1 MMKRR
6 NQLWLALSGCI
17 FTYMAWTQLGIY
29 SLLPCAIIIFP
40 FVINHS
46 FTVCIFFILFS
57 YFRLHEAFPILMPFH
72 IPLLL
77 ATFSIAGL
85 CLHLW
90 LKRDEIQWHSLQSF
104 FLLFSFWVF
113 ISCLFATNRAEAFA
127 TFNNSY
133 IKIIIMV
140 FAISWLPTKQKQL
153 KPIPILLI
161 LCGVSL
167 SIIALYN
174 QVNGIGLVEGT
185 RVTIGR
191 DIGSILGDPN
201 DLSLALLFPL
211 SFALTNISQGN
222 KAQRTMSIL
231 FLIILV
237 SGIIATQSRGG
248 LLGITAAFF
257 TLMLLRSRSIIIPS
271 VINGIGLVILVI
283 FAGISD
289 RASGGSAE
297 AGIDESA
304 MGRLYAWEAAFRMA
318 IANPFSGVGLENF
331 YFNYF
336 FYSPHWDGK
345 NHAVHSTWFQILGET
360 GFIGFLLFICL
371 LIGTF
376 MLSYRLLNRL
386 GNHEMKPIAEG
397 LWIGL
402 ITFCV
407 SGTFLT
413 QGTTWPLYILIS
425 LLIALDR
432 LTSNVAPAR
441 SISTQ

>member
-77 ATFSIAGL
+77 AMFSIAGL

-174 QVNGIGLVEGT
+174 QVNGIG
-185 RVTIGR
+185 
-191 DIGSILGDPN
+191 
-201 DLSLALLFPL
+201 
-211 SFALTNISQGN
+211 
-222 KAQRTMSIL
+222 
-231 FLIILV
+231 
-237 SGIIATQSRGG
+237 
-248 LLGITAAFF
+248 
-257 TLMLLRSRSIIIPS
+257 
-271 VINGIGLVILVI
+271 
-283 FAGISD
+283 
-289 RASGGSAE
+289 
-297 AGIDESA
+297 
-304 MGRLYAWEAAFRMA
+304 
-318 IANPFSGVGLENF
+318 
-331 YFNYF
+331 
-336 FYSPHWDGK
+336 
-345 NHAVHSTWFQILGET
+345 
-360 GFIGFLLFICL
+360 
-371 LIGTF
+371 
-376 MLSYRLLNRL
+376 
-386 GNHEMKPIAEG
+386 
-397 LWIGL
+397 
-402 ITFCV
+402 
-407 SGTFLT
+407 
-413 QGTTWPLYILIS
+413 
-425 LLIALDR
+425 
-432 LTSNVAPAR
+432 
-441 SISTQ
+441 

>member
-1 MMKRR
+1 MKRC
-6 NQLWLALSGCI
+6 NQLWLAFGGCI
-17 FTYMAWTQLGIY
+17 LTYAAWALLGTD
-29 SLLPCAIIIFP
+29 SLLLCAIIIFP
-40 FVINHS
+40 FIINHS
-46 FTVCIFFILFS
+46 FTICVFFILFS
-57 YFRLHEAFPILMPFH
+57 YFRLHEAFPILMPLH

-85 CLHLW
+85 CIHLW
-90 LKRDEIQWHSLQSF
+90 LKRDEIHWHSLQTF

-113 ISCLFATNRAEAFA
+113 ISCLLATNRAEAFA
-127 TFNNSY
+127 TFNNSF

-167 SIIALYN
+167 SILALYN
-174 QVNGIGLVEGT
+174 SINGIGLVEGT

-211 SFALTNISQGN
+211 SFALTNIFQGS
-222 KAQRTMSIL
+222 KAQRTMTAL
-231 FLIILV
+231 FMIILV

-248 LLGITAAFF
+248 LLGITSAFF

-271 VINGIGLVILVI
+271 IISGIGLILLVV

-289 RASGGSAE
+289 RSSGGSGE
-297 AGIDESA
+297 EGIDESS
-304 MGRLYAWEAAFRMA
+304 MGRLFAWEAAFRMA
-318 IANPFSGVGLENF
+318 LANPLTGVGLDNF

-371 LIGTF
+371 LVGTF
-376 MLSYRLLNRL
+376 TLSYQLLNRL
-386 GNHEMKPIAEG
+386 RNHEMKPIAEG

-432 LTSNVAPAR
+432 LTSNVTTAH
-441 SISTQ
+441 SISAQ

>member
-1 MMKRR
+1 MKRC
-6 NQLWLALSGCI
+6 NQLWLAFGGCI
-17 FTYMAWTQLGIY
+17 LTYVAWAQLGTD
-29 SLLPCAIIIFP
+29 SLLLCAIIIFP
-40 FVINHS
+40 FIINHS

-77 ATFSIAGL
+77 AAFSIAGL
-85 CLHLW
+85 CIHLW
-90 LKRDEIQWHSLQSF
+90 LKRDEIHWHSLQIF

-127 TFNNSY
+127 TFNNSF

-167 SIIALYN
+167 SIVALYN
-174 QVNGIGLVEGT
+174 RLNGIGLVEGT

-211 SFALTNISQGN
+211 SFALANVFQGN
-222 KAQRTMSIL
+222 KAQRTLTTL
-231 FLIILV
+231 FLIIMI

-248 LLGITAAFF
+248 LLGITSAVF
-257 TLMLLRSRSIIIPS
+257 TLMLLRSRSIVMPSIIS
-271 VINGIGLVILVI
+271 GIGLLLLVA

-289 RASGGSAE
+289 RSSGGAGE
-297 AGIDESA
+297 DGIDESS
-304 MGRLYAWEAAFRMA
+304 MGRLYAWQAAFRMA
-318 IANPFSGVGLENF
+318 LANPFSGVGLDNF

-376 MLSYRLLNRL
+376 TLSYRLLSRL
-386 GNHEMKPIAEG
+386 RNHEMKPMAEG

-432 LTSNVAPAR
+432 LTSNDTIAR
-441 SISTQ
+441 PILR

>member
-1 MMKRR
+1 MKRC
-6 NQLWLALSGCI
+6 NQLWIAFGGCI
-17 FTYMAWTQLGIY
+17 LTYVAWAQLGTN
-29 SLLPCAIIIFP
+29 SLLLCAIIIFP

-46 FTVCIFFILFS
+46 FTICVFFILFS
-57 YFRLHEAFPILMPFH
+57 YFRLHEAFPVLMPFH

-85 CLHLW
+85 CIHLW

-127 TFNNSY
+127 TFNSSY

-153 KPIPILLI
+153 KSIPILLI

-174 QVNGIGLVEGT
+174 QINGIGLVEGT

-211 SFALTNISQGN
+211 SFALTNVFHGN
-222 KAQRTMSIL
+222 KAQRTMNVL
-231 FLIILV
+231 FLIILI
-237 SGIIATQSRGG
+237 SAIIATQSRGG
-248 LLGITAAFF
+248 LLGVTAAFF
-257 TLMLLRSRSIIIPS
+257 TLMLLRSRSIVIPS
-271 VINGIGLVILVI
+271 MISSIGLVILVV

-289 RASGGSAE
+289 RSSGGSAE
-297 AGIDESA
+297 TGVDESA
-304 MGRLYAWEAAFRMA
+304 MGRLFAWEAAFRMA
-318 IANPFSGVGLENF
+318 LANPFTGVGLENF

-360 GFIGFLLFICL
+360 GFIGFTLFICL

-376 MLSYRLLNRL
+376 TLSYRLLSRL
-386 GNHEMKPIAEG
+386 RNHEMKPIAEG

-432 LTSNVAPAR
+432 LTSNVTTAR

>member
-1 MMKRR
+1 MKRC
-6 NQLWLALSGCI
+6 NQLWLAFGGSIL
-17 FTYMAWTQLGIY
+17 TYVAWALLGTD
-29 SLLPCAIIIFP
+29 SLLLCAIILFP
-40 FVINHS
+40 FIINHS
-46 FTVCIFFILFS
+46 FTICVFFILFS
-57 YFRLHEAFPILMPFH
+57 YFRLHEAFPILMPLH

-77 ATFSIAGL
+77 AAFSIAGL
-85 CLHLW
+85 CVHLW
-90 LKRDEIQWHSLQSF
+90 LKRGEIHWHSLQTF

-113 ISCLFATNRAEAFA
+113 ISCLLATNRAEAFA
-127 TFNNSY
+127 TFNNSF

-167 SIIALYN
+167 SLLALYN
-174 QVNGIGLVEGT
+174 RINGIGLVEGT

-211 SFALTNISQGN
+211 SFALTNIFQGS
-222 KAQRTMSIL
+222 KAQRTMTAL
-231 FLIILV
+231 FMIILV

-248 LLGITAAFF
+248 LLGITSAFF
-257 TLMLLRSRSIIIPS
+257 TLMLLRSRSIVIPS
-271 VINGIGLVILVI
+271 IISGIGLILLVV

-289 RASGGSAE
+289 RSSGGSGE
-297 AGIDESA
+297 EGIDESS
-304 MGRLYAWEAAFRMA
+304 MGRLFAWEAAFRMA
-318 IANPFSGVGLENF
+318 LANPLSGVGLDNF

-336 FYSPHWDGK
+336 FYSTHWDGK

-371 LIGTF
+371 LVGTF
-376 MLSYRLLNRL
+376 TLSYRLLNRL
-386 GNHEMKPIAEG
+386 RNHEMKPIAEG

-432 LTSNVAPAR
+432 LTSNVTTAH
-441 SISTQ
+441 SISAQ